1 LRTLL
6 DRDLR
11 LVNRFLEGDKCAF
24 DALVER
30 HRRRV
35 HGLAYRMTRD
45 HDSAEDITV
54 DVFVEVYQSL
64 ARFRG
69 AATFRTWLHRVAVNV
84 CLEHVRRR
92 RAKRQV
98 EEFPLEG
105 QELASP
111 DTVLDQVASR
121 ELAERVMR
129 AIQALP
135 LAQRAAI
142 VMFYIKGFSQAE
154 IARIL
159 RIPKNTVK
167 TRIFYG
173 TRAVRDCLEA
183 EAASVPPKAGARA

>member
-6 DRDLR
+6 DRDLG
-11 LVNRFLEGDKCAF
+11 LVNRFLEGDKRAF

-35 HGLAYRMTRD
+35 HELAYRMTCD
-45 HDSAEDITV
+45 HDWAEDITV
-54 DVFVEVYQSL
+54 DVFVEAYQSL

-84 CLEHVRRR
+84 CLEHLRRR
-92 RAKRQV
+92 KAKRQV

-105 QELASP
+105 QEIASP

-129 AIQALP
+129 AVQALP
-135 LAQRAAI
+135 PAQRAAI

-183 EAASVPPKAGARA
+183 EAALVPARAGSRA